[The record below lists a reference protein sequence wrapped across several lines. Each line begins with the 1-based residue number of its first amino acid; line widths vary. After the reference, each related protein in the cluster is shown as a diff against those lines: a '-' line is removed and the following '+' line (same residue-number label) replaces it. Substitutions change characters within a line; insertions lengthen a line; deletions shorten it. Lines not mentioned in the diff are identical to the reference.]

1 MGRRRKQWNITG
13 EVVSPGSLAPNPYNR
28 FAGMTAEERWES
40 FVWACAGIIAE
51 ACARKRQASEM
62 PPEQSRP

>member
-40 FVWACAGIIAE
+40 FVRACAEIIAE
-51 ACARKRQASEM
+51 ASVRKRTAVGQQSEKA
-62 PPEQSRP
+62 